1 MRENLLF
8 KAIYL
13 AFTAFCRLPR
23 QMPLFATLISIS
35 KHGRF
40 RADTGF
46 EGPILCCSFSGVEIA
61 AVAAAPRVP
70 TSTLGRLNQPAKI
83 PETTELRRG
92 EPRCGTENCA

>member
-1 MRENLLF
+1 MGQNPLF
-8 KAIYL
+8 KAIYS

-40 RADTGF
+40 RAHTGVR
-46 EGPILCCSFSGVEIA
+46 GRSYAAAFSGVEIA
-61 AVAAAPRVP
+61 AAPRAP

-92 EPRCGTENCA
+92 EPRCGTQNCA